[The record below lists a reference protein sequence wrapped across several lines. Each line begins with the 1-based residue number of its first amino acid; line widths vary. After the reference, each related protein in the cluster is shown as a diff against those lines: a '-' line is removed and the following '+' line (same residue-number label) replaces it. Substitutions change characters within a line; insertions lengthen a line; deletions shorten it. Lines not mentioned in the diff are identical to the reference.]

1 MIAPPKSFERLERVL
16 ADLVD
21 ERVGIIRVVEEWPR
35 EPGGPAF
42 FHYYAEACNTRR
54 FTVQKNFG
62 ETGGASTNR
71 KIALGKAI
79 GEAVERY
86 CSAIYDPDEFPIVP
100 YRSATFPCIHP
111 DRFVCYS
118 PEQYRTPGFPYV
130 PFIETTP
137 VCWAPL
143 QDPLT
148 QETKYVP
155 AALLYVPYLFQE
167 ERGEACIGQRIST
180 GLACHC
186 SYEEAAI
193 AAICEVIE
201 RDAITITWQAQV
213 AWPHI
218 HLETLSGPNR
228 DLVSRFERIGSTVTL
243 LYLAMDHGL
252 PTILAVAQGHRA
264 DSPALCFAA
273 STELNPEHAV
283 RKSLEELAHT
293 RRLAQE
299 LTIHRPRFSPGPE
312 FENVNGQDAH
322 VHLYCHPEF
331 SHLGEF
337 IFGSSQRISFADLP
351 RFSID
356 DPITDLQTLLHHV
369 CKVNHQVLLAD
380 LTTPDVREL
389 GLWVMKAVIPG
400 FHPLF
405 LGHHIR
411 ALGGSRLWELPQ
423 KLGFSGI
430 SKDRGD
436 NPAPHPFP

>member
-1 MIAPPKSFERLERVL
+1 V
-16 ADLVD
+16 
-21 ERVGIIRVVEEWPR
+21 W
-35 EPGGPAF
+35 
-42 FHYYAEACNTRR
+42 
-54 FTVQKNFG
+54 
-62 ETGGASTNR
+62 
-71 KIALGKAI
+71 
-79 GEAVERY
+79 
-86 CSAIYDPDEFPIVP
+86 
-100 YRSATFPCIHP
+100 
-111 DRFVCYS
+111 YS
-118 PEQYRTPGFPYV
+118 LEQYRTPGFLYV
-130 PFIETTP
+130 PFTELTP
-137 VCWAPL
+137 VSWAPL

-148 QETKYVP
+148 KDTHAVP
-155 AALLYVPYLFQE
+155 AALLYVPYLLQE

-218 HLETLSGPNR
+218 HLETLSAPNR
-228 DLVSRFERIGSTVTL
+228 ELVARFERIGSTVTL

-273 STELNPEHAV
+273 STEMNPEHAV

-299 LTIHRPRFSPGPE
+299 LTIHRPRFSPGPN
-312 FENVNGQDAH
+312 FEHVNGQDAH
-322 VHLYCHPEF
+322 VHLYCHQDS
-331 SHLGEF
+331 SHLAEG
-337 IFGSSQRISFADLP
+337 IFASPERISFEDLP
-351 RFSID
+351 RFSVD
-356 DPITDLQTLLHHV
+356 DPSTDFLTLLHRV
-369 CKVNHQVLLAD
+369 RKVNHQVLLAD

-389 GLWVMKAVIPG
+389 GLWVIKAVIPG

-423 KLGFSGI
+423 QLGFSGI